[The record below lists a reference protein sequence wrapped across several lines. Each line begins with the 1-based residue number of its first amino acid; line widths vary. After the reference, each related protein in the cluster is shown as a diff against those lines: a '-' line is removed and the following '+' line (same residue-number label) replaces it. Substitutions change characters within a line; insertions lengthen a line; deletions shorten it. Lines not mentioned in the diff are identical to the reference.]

1 MRRFQSFG
9 TIFHVRGGPRA
20 PPALFALGTWTLF
33 LVPLNLAVFGF
44 LLRSLVFSTSQTSIA
59 RVYGRELFRIWK
71 QPDTL
76 TSRSSMVSFVV
87 AFFHEHVLAQL
98 DFLRYWKVNE
108 ACKTVWLMGRPA
120 SECQLLIFKGIFLE
134 RHKVQFLHLQGIV
147 RRMICCQAART

>member
-33 LVPLNLAVFGF
+33 LVHLNLAVFGF
-44 LLRSLVFSTSQTSIA
+44 LQRSLVFSTSQTSIA

-76 TSRSSMVSFVV
+76 TSRSSMVSFCCRVV
-87 AFFHEHVLAQL
+87 ICSFVCTVQALDSRQKRRGICAVESVAAHLRGFEEDSSSEVVFWIDELSIEFRCYCFIVEEHVQWSAL
-98 DFLRYWKVNE
+98 
-108 ACKTVWLMGRPA
+108 
-120 SECQLLIFKGIFLE
+120 
-134 RHKVQFLHLQGIV
+134 
-147 RRMICCQAART
+147 